1 MKKLCAAVLLSTVI
15 AVFSACGNSDMNGN
29 GTGTGAGNT
38 VVPDNSITSR
48 SGAGTDDGIVNDNN
62 SPVQ

>member
-1 MKKLCAAVLLSTVI
+1 MKKLCAAVLLGTVI
-15 AVFSACGNSDMNGN
+15 AVFSACGNADTDGN

-38 VVPDNSITSR
+38 VVPDNNITSQ

-62 SPVQ
+62 SPAQ